1 MRSINPYEEKLTKI
15 LGTAMVVSEQPRFVS
30 ETSSRISQG
39 FPEFHYI
46 WLSSSQI
53 GAIGNYRQ
61 NHDTLPLGVSYCP
74 KRELDII
81 LYHSWSIWVSTAYQ
95 NSSLSDSHLTRLNF
109 MSKRAE
115 NYHLQSSMAF
125 WHGNPDD
132 TISFC
137 YTWTPFFYIPSAQW
151 CCLPKLSSKGTLKRM
166 PSYFL
171 LQQK

>member
-1 MRSINPYEEKLTKI
+1 MKRNWQKI
-15 LGTAMVVSEQPRFVS
+15 LGPAIVVSKQPHFVS

-81 LYHSWSIWVSTAYQ
+81 LYHSWSTWVSTAYQ

-115 NYHLQSSMAF
+115 NCHLQSSMAF

-132 TISFC
+132 NVSFC